1 LPRNPYFR
9 GDENPPF
16 AALHFRRHAPTLPQV
31 SVALKAS
38 KPLRLLLVGSRHFTR
53 PLSRALACVPMVEVV
68 DVAETAAEASAI
80 ARLLEPDVLLVEA
93 ELADAVGEDVP
104 EGRVVVI
111 APWVVKW
118 RDADESAA
126 VSRTDLLTAAVQLA
140 APARAVAATS

>member
-1 LPRNPYFR
+1 
-9 GDENPPF
+9 
-16 AALHFRRHAPTLPQV
+16 
-31 SVALKAS
+31 
-38 KPLRLLLVGSRHFTR
+38 
-53 PLSRALACVPMVEVV
+53 MVEVV